1 LFSGTCG
8 AQTFNQPLQS
18 RHFAVGGV
26 LFGAARRLT
35 LASQRRGR
43 NAKSKTQ
50 RAGLFRVRSPEDS
63 MLSSTTI
70 YFNKKNEEVAR
81 ITFDE
86 NDVPGWCIK
95 SKSEPG
101 FRRKFAA
108 QREASAV
115 WLREFDPETG
125 KLRAKSQRKEL
136 SNAY

>member
-1 LFSGTCG
+1 ML
-8 AQTFNQPLQS
+8 
-18 RHFAVGGV
+18 V
-26 LFGAARRLT
+26 LL
-35 LASQRRGR
+35 
-43 NAKSKTQ
+43 
-50 RAGLFRVRSPEDS
+50 PEDS

-95 SKSEPG
+95 SKGEPS
-101 FRRKFAA
+101 FKRKFAA

-125 KLRAKSQRKEL
+125 KLRAKSPRKEL
-136 SNAY
+136 ANAY

>member
-1 LFSGTCG
+1 M
-8 AQTFNQPLQS
+8 PES
-18 RHFAVGGV
+18 RM
-26 LFGAARRLT
+26 
-35 LASQRRGR
+35 
-43 NAKSKTQ
+43 Q
-50 RAGLFRVRSPEDS
+50 RAGLFSVLLPEDS

-70 YFNKKNEEVAR
+70 YFNKKNEEIAR

-95 SKSEPG
+95 SKAEPG
-101 FRRKFAA
+101 FKRKFAA

-136 SNAY
+136 ANAY